1 MSARRRHASEQP
13 PKAALS
19 ESLCAHWLGMT
30 QNFFDSLRGGLRSPL
45 QPYTERVER
54 TLYTQERRPVQLL

>member
-30 QNFFDSLRGGLRSPL
+30 QNFFDSLTQRVTGSVTRCFYLPPGEGGKSPA
-45 QPYTERVER
+45 
-54 TLYTQERRPVQLL
+54 